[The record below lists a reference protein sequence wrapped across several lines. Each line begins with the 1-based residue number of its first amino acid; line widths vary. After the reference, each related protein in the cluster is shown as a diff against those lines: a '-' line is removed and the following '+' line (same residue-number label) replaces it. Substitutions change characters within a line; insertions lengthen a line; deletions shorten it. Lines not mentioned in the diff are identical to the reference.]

1 MPKAKKQKIYAI
13 VDIETTGGMAKRDKI
28 TEIGI
33 VIHDGSKIVDSYT
46 SLINPERSIPPE
58 ITRITGITNSMV
70 EGAPKFYEVAKEIV
84 LRTEG
89 AIFVAHNVRFDYSF
103 IQEEFDKLGF
113 SYSRKQLCTVKLS
126 RKTFPGLRS
135 YSLGNLISHFGI
147 EVQARHRALDDA
159 MATAKIFDM
168 ILEQSEEEEITQ
180 VINRGIKETKLP
192 EGITT
197 DKLHELPESAG
208 VYYFYNAYG
217 KVVYV
222 GKSNNIRTR
231 VMQHFAQV
239 NAKSEKMIRLVS
251 EIGYE
256 ITGSEL
262 IALLLESEEI
272 KSLKPEI
279 NKSQRI
285 SDYPY
290 IIYRNIEEDGF
301 IHFYIDKVNEKS
313 IKKGKVVSYFSS
325 IYAAKSTLSKL
336 RSEYMLCEEK
346 IHAKGDSNK
355 KCIFYPMGE
364 CLGACQGLEGE
375 DTYNVRA
382 DGAAQQATKVFD
394 QDYFIVVD
402 GRNKD
407 EKGVVL
413 IKDNSYYGYG
423 YINSE
428 LGVHSLETCI
438 EVVEKRLG
446 TIESNMI
453 IKSYL
458 TSKGDFVRYEI

>member
-1 MPKAKKQKIYAI
+1 MPKAKKQKTYAI

-33 VIHDGSKIVDSYT
+33 VIHDGNRIIDSFT

-58 ITRITGITNSMV
+58 ITRITVITNSMV

-113 SYSRKQLCTVKLS
+113 TYSRKQLCTVKLS

-147 EVQARHRALDDA
+147 DVQARHRALDDA
-159 MATAKIFDM
+159 LATAKIFDM

-180 VINRGIKETKLP
+180 FINRGIKETKLP

-197 DKLHELPESAG
+197 DKLHELPEGAG

-217 KVVYV
+217 KAVYV

-262 IALLLESEEI
+262 IDTIL
-272 KSLKPEI
+272 
-279 NKSQRI
+279 
-285 SDYPY
+285 
-290 IIYRNIEEDGF
+290 
-301 IHFYIDKVNEKS
+301 
-313 IKKGKVVSYFSS
+313 SYLFSS
-325 IYAAKSTLSKL
+325 AFSA
-336 RSEYMLCEEK
+336 
-346 IHAKGDSNK
+346 
-355 KCIFYPMGE
+355 GE
-364 CLGACQGLEGE
+364 
-375 DTYNVRA
+375 
-382 DGAAQQATKVFD
+382 
-394 QDYFIVVD
+394 
-402 GRNKD
+402 
-407 EKGVVL
+407 
-413 IKDNSYYGYG
+413 
-423 YINSE
+423 
-428 LGVHSLETCI
+428 SL
-438 EVVEKRLG
+438 
-446 TIESNMI
+446 TI
-453 IKSYL
+453 
-458 TSKGDFVRYEI
+458 